1 MRRID
6 FILCALLFFFSSAG
20 ISGAQ
25 ERAISNF
32 SGPGVRAMGMGG
44 AYVGVADDFTAVLWN
59 PAGLAQMRQRQGY
72 VAVLHNTYDNKARK
86 AADPRTTSELSNT
99 RIGSLGLVYPYPVY
113 RGSLVFG
120 AGFNQVKDFDSIVR
134 IRGFSQVDSLQI
146 DNTFSHEGDLNMVSL
161 AGAIDISPSI
171 ALGLTL
177 KFLSGEDENIQEYN
191 WIDSE
196 DYFIE
201 SRWNAQDIF
210 EDNYNTAFGAT
221 LGTMVRTP
229 REDPRVRFGATISTG
244 PTYEIDYSFGQA
256 MADEDG
262 IPGYNSIEYDDGR
275 EPESTP
281 NVVQTDS
288 YKLSLPLQLGAGL
301 SCQPVKGLWL
311 AGSVHLAEWS
321 QSEYKGKDE
330 YGVRA
335 DASFEDQYEDVVRYH
350 LGIEWQV
357 PVITLDLRAGY
368 YSDPLPFVGPRDPG
382 LSPDPETNPL
392 ISVERDRR
400 FFTLGAGM
408 LFDEVM
414 QVDAAWTRGHF
425 EVVEGDLWEE
435 TVLSR
440 LFASASYLF

>member
-6 FILCALLFFFSSAG
+6 FTLCTLLFFFSGAG
-20 ISGAQ
+20 IPGA
-25 ERAISNF
+25 EESAISNF
-32 SGPGVRAMGMGG
+32 SGLGVRAMGMGG
-44 AYVGVADDFTAVLWN
+44 AYVGVADDFTAIFWN

-72 VAVLHNTYDNKARK
+72 VAVLHNTHDNKARK
-86 AADPRTTSELSNT
+86 AADMHTASELSNT

-120 AGFNQVKDFDSIVR
+120 AGFNQVKGFDSIVR

-146 DNTFSHEGDLNMVSL
+146 DDTFSHEGDINMVSL
-161 AGAIDISPSI
+161 AGAIEISPSI

-177 KFLSGEDENIQEYN
+177 NLLSGDDENIREYN

-201 SRWNAQDIF
+201 KSWKAQDVF
-210 EDNYNTAFGAT
+210 MDEYNTAFGAT
-221 LGTMVRTP
+221 LGAMVRTP

-244 PTYEIDYSFGQA
+244 PTYKIDYSFGQA

-262 IPGYNSIEYDDGR
+262 FPGYNLIEYDDRR
-275 EPESTP
+275 EPETTP
-281 NVVQTDS
+281 NVVDTGS
-288 YKLSLPLQLGAGL
+288 YRLSLPLEFGAGI

-311 AGSVHLAEWS
+311 AGSAHVAGWS
-321 QSEYKGKDE
+321 QSEYKGEDE
-330 YGVRA
+330 FGLRA
-335 DASFEDQYEDVVRYH
+335 NASFEEQYEDAVRYH
-350 LGIEWQV
+350 LGVEWQV
-357 PVITLDLRAGY
+357 PVITLDLRAGF
-368 YSDPLPFVGPRDPG
+368 YSDPIPFVGPRDPD

-414 QVDAAWTRGHF
+414 QIDGAWTRGQF
-425 EVVEGDLWEE
+425 EQIEGDVAEE
-435 TVLSR
+435 NVLSR
-440 LFASASYLF
+440 LFVSASYLF

>member
-1 MRRID
+1 MPRITYTL
-6 FILCALLFFFSSAG
+6 FALVFSVSCASAAA
-20 ISGAQ
+20 AQ

-32 SGPGVRAMGMGG
+32 AGLGVRAMSMGG
-44 AYVGVADDFTAVLWN
+44 AYVGVADDFTAVFWN

-72 VAVLHNTYDNKARK
+72 VAVIHNTYDNNARK
-86 AADPRTTSELSNT
+86 AGNPLTTSEMSNT

-120 AGFNQVKDFDSIVR
+120 AGFNQVKDFDSIIR
-134 IRGFSQVDSLQI
+134 IRGFSQVDSLQV
-146 DNTFSHEGDLNMVSL
+146 DDTFSHEGDLTMVSL

-177 KFLSGEDENIQEYN
+177 NFLSGEDENIRDYN

-201 SRWNAQDIF
+201 SRWSARDEF
-210 EDNYNTAFGAT
+210 DDDYNTAFGAT
-221 LGTMVRTP
+221 LGAMMRTP
-229 REDPRVRFGATISTG
+229 REDPRVRFGATISPG
-244 PTYEIDYSFGQA
+244 PTYKIDYSFAQA

-262 IPGYNSIEYDDGR
+262 VPGYNSIEYDDGR
-275 EPESTP
+275 EPETTR
-281 NVVQTDS
+281 NVVDTGS
-288 YKLSLPLQLGAGL
+288 YRLSLPLQFGAGL

-311 AGSVHLAEWS
+311 AGSAHVAGWS
-321 QSEYKGKDE
+321 QSEYKGEDE

-335 DASFEDQYEDVVRYH
+335 NAAFEEQYEDVVRYH
-350 LGIEWQV
+350 LGVEWQV

-368 YSDPLPFVGPRDPG
+368 YSDPWPFVGPRDPD
-382 LSPDPETNPL
+382 LSPNPATNPL
-392 ISVERDRR
+392 ISIVRDRR
-400 FFTLGAGM
+400 YLTLGAGM

-414 QVDAAWTRGHF
+414 QVDAAWTRGRF
-425 EVVEGDLWEE
+425 ELIEGDLSEE

-440 LFASASYLF
+440 LFASASYRF